1 MADHAGRLMRELA
14 PEKAVRGG
22 LAVVLVFF
30 VGFGLFAATAR
41 LSGAVIATGALLG
54 GDRTAVQHLE
64 GGIVSEVRVADGQ
77 RVQRGDVLLVLHSAG
92 VAASVDLLR
101 GRLDTLLAKQARL
114 EAERAMAES
123 IAWPPDLAARREA
136 PATRDAMEA
145 EEKLFTARRDAL
157 SGQLGLLQAQI
168 RQIEERV
175 AGQEEQARAENQII
189 AMYDDEL
196 AANMKLFEQKYVEK
210 SAILALQRKI
220 EEHRGRRGQFAG
232 AIAHDR
238 ERMAEIRL
246 RKGELEAAHRQE
258 AVKQLAEVQ
267 AELAGIRERL
277 RPQEDAARRLEMA
290 APAAGRVVGL
300 RVHAAGEVIRPGE
313 TVLEIV
319 PVDGAPT
326 AEIRVRP
333 QDISQ
338 VRQDQE
344 ARIQLNA
351 YDAREVPLLPGRVSY
366 VSADTLRTT
375 GVLGGETA
383 WYEVR
388 VTLDPTE
395 IPAGLAL
402 TPGMPVTAYLTT
414 RERTLLSYLLEPLLT
429 GWRKAL
435 RE

>member
-1 MADHAGRLMRELA
+1 MADHTGRLMRELA

-22 LAVVLVFF
+22 LAVILVFF

-136 PATRDAMEA
+136 PSTRDAMEA

-388 VTLDPTE
+388 VTLAPDE

-414 RERTLLSYLLEPLLT
+414 RERTLFSYLLEPLLT